1 MGYSP
6 WGRKESDM
14 TELAD
19 IAKQQQQQQQKESMT
34 HTLGKK
40 SRQEKLPVRVNE
52 CHILQRFQ
60 SSYYKYVQ

>member
-1 MGYSP
+1 
-6 WGRKESDM
+6 M

-19 IAKQQQQQQQKESMT
+19 TAKQQQQQQQKESMA